1 MSCSCCGNG
10 FGEVKCLFIIK
21 DGNFEDYIQQKNSCL
36 EKVNGHFQ
44 LKKTHSYYFQV
55 QQQLFSVPNVKYC
68 DFVVCAI
75 DKMKNIHVVVQFIYS
90 DIEHWNR
97 VLPKLEIFWTIC
109 ILPAILGQ
117 WYTRRCT
124 VPVKLPDKDAIYFCQ
139 MKKDEESI
147 LCSNEECPPESV
159 KATVSPDSKSSL
171 ASSRTQ
177 RAKIEAAKAALV
189 PQQAEERSR
198 KMVELEVTRVEME
211 I

>member
-1 MSCSCCGNG
+1 
-10 FGEVKCLFIIK
+10 
-21 DGNFEDYIQQKNSCL
+21 
-36 EKVNGHFQ
+36 
-44 LKKTHSYYFQV
+44 
-55 QQQLFSVPNVKYC
+55 
-68 DFVVCAI
+68 
-75 DKMKNIHVVVQFIYS
+75 
-90 DIEHWNR
+90 
-97 VLPKLEIFWTIC
+97 
-109 ILPAILGQ
+109 
-117 WYTRRCT
+117 
-124 VPVKLPDKDAIYFCQ
+124 